1 MYLLCK
7 KKSRD
12 VGRLE
17 QNDITKIGIS
27 RWNRSSGYN
36 VPWSPTVHIHIFAFL
51 FAFEIFIIF
60 WCRSAPESKEKLF
73 HSSPCDVFTQLTK
86 IWKLSRIFI
95 RCLLRRVL
103 FLKENA
109 QNIVNRRNMESTS
122 RSGDQMWWMSIDGIS
137 WKGVGFVILRYVDLK
152 RQCLPGGWW

>member
-7 KKSRD
+7 KKAGMLD
-12 VGRLE
+12 VWSKMILQKSGFLAGTE
-17 QNDITKIGIS
+17 VLDIM
-27 RWNRSSGYN
+27 
-36 VPWSPTVHIHIFAFL
+36 SPEALL
-51 FAFEIFIIF
+51 FIFIYLLF
-60 WCRSAPESKEKLF
+60 CLLLRFSLFFHAGVHQRARLF

>member
-1 MYLLCK
+1 MRLDVQRCWMFWAKWLQKLGFLAGTEVLDIMSPEALLF
-7 KKSRD
+7 
-12 VGRLE
+12 
-17 QNDITKIGIS
+17 
-27 RWNRSSGYN
+27 
-36 VPWSPTVHIHIFAFL
+36 IFTLL

-60 WCRSAPESKEKLF
+60 SCRSAPESKEKLF
-73 HSSPCDVFTQLTK
+73 HLSPCDVFTQLTK

-152 RQCLPGGWW
+152 RQCLPGGWL